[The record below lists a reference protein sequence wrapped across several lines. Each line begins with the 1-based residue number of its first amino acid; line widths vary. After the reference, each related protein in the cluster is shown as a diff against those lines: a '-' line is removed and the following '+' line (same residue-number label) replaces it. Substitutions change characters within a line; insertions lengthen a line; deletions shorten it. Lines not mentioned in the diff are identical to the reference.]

1 VEGQMAVVGMSIEK
15 SHGDHVTM
23 IHQDETST
31 VFFEKAIKAFY
42 ERSYQLIEVS
52 DLKDELFSLRFQSV
66 TGQLG
71 NHMRIRE
78 VKHDIA
84 RTKTILRELELKKK
98 SEKIKVTK

>member
-1 VEGQMAVVGMSIEK
+1 MKASELRDLSKAELEK
-15 SHGDHVTM
+15 
-23 IHQDETST
+23 
-31 VFFEKAIKAFY
+31 K
-42 ERSYQLIEVS
+42 VS

-84 RTKTILRELELKKK
+84 RAKTILRELELNKKTE
-98 SEKIKVTK
+98 SIKVTK

>member
-1 VEGQMAVVGMSIEK
+1 LKPSELRDLSKVELEK
-15 SHGDHVTM
+15 
-23 IHQDETST
+23 
-31 VFFEKAIKAFY
+31 K
-42 ERSYQLIEVS
+42 VS

-84 RTKTILRELELKKK
+84 RTKTILRELELNKK

>member
-1 VEGQMAVVGMSIEK
+1 MKASELRDLSKAELEK
-15 SHGDHVTM
+15 K
-23 IHQDETST
+23 I
-31 VFFEKAIKAFY
+31 
-42 ERSYQLIEVS
+42 S

-84 RTKTILRELELKKK
+84 RTKTILRELELNKK
-98 SEKIKVTK
+98 SEKIEVSK